1 MSYNPSRPVSTV
13 CNIEI
18 YHFKE
23 FMENNEM
30 ILTGSRGNFRK
41 RCLEKNSGFYM
52 VSMLCRVTKEF
63 TRWEHDS
70 SKLGWLY
77 RPACI
82 PEARVWNT
90 AKSEFFKLFF
100 GQFFQVQ
107 FAYVDILLSGIIYSS
122 KDNLFH
128 LHESDIC
135 VSSKAVNYGRLHM

>member
-52 VSMLCRVTKEF
+52 VSILCRRTKEF

-70 SKLGWLY
+70 SKLGWLH

-82 PEARVWNT
+82 PEARV
-90 AKSEFFKLFF
+90 
-100 GQFFQVQ
+100 
-107 FAYVDILLSGIIYSS
+107 
-122 KDNLFH
+122 
-128 LHESDIC
+128 
-135 VSSKAVNYGRLHM
+135 

>member
-1 MSYNPSRPVSTV
+1 MSYNPSRSVSTV

-52 VSMLCRVTKEF
+52 VSILCRRTKEF
-63 TRWEHDS
+63 IRWEHDG

-90 AKSEFFKLFF
+90 AKSEFFKIFF
-100 GQFFQVQ
+100 GQFFQV
-107 FAYVDILLSGIIYSS
+107 YILHILLPGIIYSS

-128 LHESDIC
+128 LHESNVC
-135 VSSKAVNYGRLHM
+135 VSSKAVTHGGLHM

>member
-1 MSYNPSRPVSTV
+1 MSYNPSRSVSTV

-23 FMENNEM
+23 FMENNVM

-52 VSMLCRVTKEF
+52 VSILCRRTKEF
-63 TRWEHDS
+63 IRWEHDS

-82 PEARVWNT
+82 LVGLKHGEV
-90 AKSEFFKLFF
+90 
-100 GQFFQVQ
+100 
-107 FAYVDILLSGIIYSS
+107 
-122 KDNLFH
+122 
-128 LHESDIC
+128 
-135 VSSKAVNYGRLHM
+135 